1 VEKKSFMTF
10 AWNQPCPR
18 SLKKFFEKTAVDTPD
33 GDKPKKEKK
42 NKDKKKDK
50 DNKEKRKPRD
60 TDAAAEPPS
69 KSRKTRK

>member
-1 VEKKSFMTF
+1 MTF

-42 NKDKKKDK
+42 NKDKKDK
-50 DNKEKRKPRD
+50 DDKEKRKPRD